1 MEITATTS
9 TTTQAA
15 TGTKKEEAS
24 RGLGQDAFMKI
35 LIAQLRNQNPL
46 EPMKDADFIAQ
57 MAQFTSLEQL
67 TSLNKTMTSYTERMN
82 GKSMADYAEMIG
94 KQISWKVP
102 DTDTTESGIIQSI
115 IQEEGKYFAK
125 LQDSDQRIALD
136 TVYLLE
142 GAPATETN
150 L

>member
-1 MEITATTS
+1 MEITS
-9 TTTQAA
+9 TTGVTTQSVTAN
-15 TGTKKEEAS
+15 KKDESS

-35 LIAQLRNQNPL
+35 LIAQLSNQNPL

-82 GKSMADYAEMIG
+82 GNSMADYAEMIG

-102 DTDTTESGIIQSI
+102 DTDATESGIIQSI
-115 IQEEGKYFAK
+115 IQEEGKYFAQ
-125 LQDSDQRIALD
+125 LQDSEQRIALD

-142 GAPATETN
+142 SAPATETK
-150 L
+150 